1 MANPETVLDFKQWG
15 KSGECACRRLLRVLL
30 TCSPVHL
37 FTCTPI
43 SNTFEATTS
52 ILFAARI
59 FPARPTIF
67 AGVWNDSGMGWK

>member
-37 FTCTPI
+37 HANQQYF
-43 SNTFEATTS
+43 
-52 ILFAARI
+52 
-59 FPARPTIF
+59 
-67 AGVWNDSGMGWK
+67 